1 MRQYVLG
8 REFTNK
14 KGKRVVKKPKIQ
26 RLVTPTV
33 LQRKRRILSH
43 KVMIRHI
50 QPRAPPLT
58 HESDHCFLRRSRPS
72 RHPARQPRSTL
83 ASSPSAPRSA
93 ASLSAHDLAAVAA
106 AAVRA
111 PARKALG

>member
-43 KVMIRHI
+43 KVMIH
-50 QPRAPPLT
+50 QAHSTPRT
-58 HESDHCFLRRSRPS
+58 PS
-72 RHPARQPRSTL
+72 YTRE
-83 ASSPSAPRSA
+83 
-93 ASLSAHDLAAVAA
+93 
-106 AAVRA
+106 
-111 PARKALG
+111 